1 MKILTE
7 RSWEILYKKPPTT
20 AKTILDPGEES
31 LNEPKIKAP
40 KNINIAH
47 TEMGKIIFYSKL
59 YLDGP

>member
-1 MKILTE
+1 M
-7 RSWEILYKKPPTT
+7 T

-47 TEMGKIIFYSKL
+47 TENG
-59 YLDGP
+59 